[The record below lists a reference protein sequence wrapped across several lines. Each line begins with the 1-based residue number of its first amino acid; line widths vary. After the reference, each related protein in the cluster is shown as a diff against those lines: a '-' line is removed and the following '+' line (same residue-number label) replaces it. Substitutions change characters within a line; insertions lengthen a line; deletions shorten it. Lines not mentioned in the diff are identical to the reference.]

1 MNRFLMLA
9 FEYSNAIHYCLVRY
23 KAQQKHNEYAI
34 TIMNGELEKVL
45 FGNHVICERDGFLFL
60 ETAGNDVQRILK
72 ERIAEKLST
81 FLNIPLKR
89 IKAKTG
95 S

>member
-1 MNRFLMLA
+1 MNRFLILA
-9 FEYSNAIHYCLVRY
+9 FEYSNAIHYCLIRY
-23 KAQQKHNEYAI
+23 KAQTKHNEYAI

-45 FGNHVICERDGFLFL
+45 FGQHVIFERDGFLFL
-60 ETAGNDVQRILK
+60 ETAGNEVQRILK
-72 ERIAEKLST
+72 EKIAVKLSA

-89 IKAKTG
+89 TKAKTN